1 MENVQTK
8 SKIETKVK
16 FFIDLR
22 NDKKVLTKLN
32 STLVKLNDKDYG
44 RELGI
49 KDLFVYGFSKITDKD
64 IIKIKEGS
72 LSAIEKVEQACRDYN
87 EKSKVSLTVAEFM
100 VKKLSL

>member
-1 MENVQTK
+1 M
-8 SKIETKVK
+8 SKVK

-22 NDKKVLTKLN
+22 HDKKVLSRLN

-49 KDLFVYGFSKITDKD
+49 KDLFVYGFNKISEKD

-72 LSAIEKVEQACRDYN
+72 LSAMEKVELACKEFN
-87 EKSKVSLTVAEFM
+87 EKQKTSLSVAEFM
-100 VKKLSL
+100 VKKLSLKHSR